1 MDNGDKIAKIATL
14 IAIWLSYASV
24 ATVLSVIVGVIVSV
38 MNGALSWE
46 AVLVTWVVVFSML
59 GFLESKWNLGRI
71 G

>member
-59 GFLESKWNLGRI
+59 GFLESKWHLGRI

>member
-24 ATVLSVIVGVIVSV
+24 ATVFAVIVGVIVSV

-46 AVLVTWVVVFSML
+46 ALLVTWVVVFSML
-59 GFLESKWNLGRI
+59 GLLESRWHLGRM

>member
-14 IAIWLSYASV
+14 IATWLSYASV
-24 ATVLSVIVGVIVSV
+24 ATVLAVIVGVIVSV

-46 AVLVTWVVVFSML
+46 ALLVTWVVVFSML
-59 GFLESKWNLGRI
+59 GFLESKWHLGRI

>member
-24 ATVLSVIVGVIVSV
+24 ATVFAVIVGVIVSV

-46 AVLVTWVVVFSML
+46 ALLVTWVVVFSML
-59 GFLESKWNLGRI
+59 ELLESKWHLGRM

>member
-1 MDNGDKIAKIATL
+1 MDNGDKTAKIATL

-38 MNGALSWE
+38 MNGVLSWE
-46 AVLVTWVVVFSML
+46 ALLVTWVVVFSIL
-59 GFLESKWNLGRI
+59 GFLESKWHLGRM